1 MNNDSKRILTLS
13 DLFGMAVGVV
23 IGTGVMTMTGIAIG
37 YTGRSVNIAYLI
49 AAVLTV
55 ISSIPPLFILATARF
70 TGGQYSQISVLAGKK
85 AGGVYAYLNIALT
98 LQSTLT
104 LLSLGQYILT
114 VFTNWNAKLVSLVIL
129 TVLILLNATYLKSSA
144 IAQKVMVII
153 LFVALGCYI
162 VQGWP
167 HLVPDYTAAPDFMSG
182 GIVGLL
188 KASVF
193 VSSAVGGA
201 TYIADYSDRMKNP
214 VRDMPIV
221 IVGTT
226 LGVGVLYFF
235 VGTVA
240 GGVLPLSEIA
250 GKPLS
255 IGAKAFM
262 GNGMYTFFVVGGAIF
277 ALLTTINSS
286 LGSKPYPMRTSCQDG
301 WLPESWGT
309 INEKF
314 NSPHKLYIFI
324 YLLIAVPL
332 LFGIDISVV
341 ATSITLVFV
350 SIRLLMA
357 YAAMRLPVVMPEL
370 WEKSKFHVST
380 PLLNGLCGLSL
391 IVNLAS
397 LFLTLSGKGLK
408 EILMNLGMLGL
419 TVVLMLIRYKKANIT
434 ASYEAS

>member
-1 MNNDSKRILTLS
+1 MGNNGKRILTLS
-13 DLFGMAVGVV
+13 DLFGMAIGMV

-37 YTGRSVNIAYLI
+37 YTGRSVNIAYLL
-49 AAVLTV
+49 AAVLTI

-104 LLSLGQYILT
+104 LLSLGQYVLT
-114 VFTNWNAKLVSLVIL
+114 LFTGWNAKWVSLIIL
-129 TVLILLNATYLKSSA
+129 TVLTLLNATYLKSSA
-144 IAQKVMVII
+144 IVQKIMVAILII
-153 LFVALGCYI
+153 ALGSYI

-167 HLVPDYTAAPDFMSG
+167 NLVPNYTSAPDFMSG

-188 KASVF
+188 KASIF
-193 VSSAVGGA
+193 VSSALGGA

-221 IVGTT
+221 VVVTT
-226 LGVGVLYFF
+226 LVVGILYFF
-235 VGTVA
+235 VATVA
-240 GGVLPLSEIA
+240 GGVLPRSEIA
-250 GKPLS
+250 NKPLS
-255 IGAKAFM
+255 VGAKSFM
-262 GNGMYTFFVVGGAIF
+262 NSGMFTFFVVGGAIF
-277 ALLTTINSS
+277 ALLTTINSG
-286 LGSKPYPMRTSCQDG
+286 LGSKPYPMRISCQDG
-301 WLPESWGT
+301 WLPKSWGA

-314 NSPHKLYIFI
+314 NSPHKLYVII
-324 YLLIAVPL
+324 YLLNAIPL
-332 LFGIDISVV
+332 VLGIDISIV

-350 SIRLLMA
+350 SIRILMA

-370 WEKSKFHVST
+370 WEKSKFHVSK
-380 PLLNGLCGLSL
+380 PMLNGLCGLSL
-391 IVNLAS
+391 VVNLSS
-397 LFLTLSGKGLK
+397 LYLTLSGKSAK

-419 TVVLMLIRYKKANIT
+419 TVVFMLLRYKKANIT

>member
-1 MNNDSKRILTLS
+1 
-13 DLFGMAVGVV
+13 
-23 IGTGVMTMTGIAIG
+23 MTMTGIAIG
-37 YTGRSVNIAYLI
+37 YTGRSVNIAYLL
-49 AAVLTV
+49 AAVLTI

-104 LLSLGQYILT
+104 LLSLGQYVLT
-114 VFTNWNAKLVSLVIL
+114 LFTGWNAKWVSLIIL
-129 TVLILLNATYLKSSA
+129 TVLTLLNATYLKSSA
-144 IAQKVMVII
+144 IVQKIMVAILII
-153 LFVALGCYI
+153 ALGSYI

-167 HLVPDYTAAPDFMSG
+167 NLVPNYTSAPDFMSG

-188 KASVF
+188 KASIF
-193 VSSAVGGA
+193 VSSALGGA

-221 IVGTT
+221 VVVTT
-226 LGVGVLYFF
+226 LVVGILYFF
-235 VGTVA
+235 VATVA

-250 GKPLS
+250 NKPLS
-255 IGAKAFM
+255 VGAKSFM
-262 GNGMYTFFVVGGAIF
+262 NSGMFTFFVVGGAIF
-277 ALLTTINSS
+277 ALLTTINSG
-286 LGSKPYPMRTSCQDG
+286 LGSKPYPMRISCQDG
-301 WLPESWGT
+301 WLPKSWGA

-314 NSPHKLYIFI
+314 NSPHKLYVII
-324 YLLIAVPL
+324 YLLNAIPL
-332 LFGIDISVV
+332 VLGIDISIV

-350 SIRLLMA
+350 SIRILMA

-370 WEKSKFHVST
+370 WEKSKFHVSK
-380 PLLNGLCGLSL
+380 PMLNGLCGLSL
-391 IVNLAS
+391 VVNLSS
-397 LFLTLSGKGLK
+397 LYLTLSGKSAK

-419 TVVLMLIRYKKANIT
+419 TVVFMLLRYKKANIT